1 MPKSVEGVMHEFKH
15 GELHSG
21 SKHGPVVRNRKQ
33 AIAIALSEQRQRKGK
48 KMKSSRT
55 MTGRPAQ
62 RMTMVYGSGP
72 FSESD
77 KKRGYKVMCDASHLM
92 EMDTDQ
98 VKNAGPLLARRVD
111 PKKYRRSESTKSKG
125 SY

>member
-33 AIAIALSEQRQRKGK
+33 AIAIAMSEQRQKKGK
-48 KMKSSRT
+48 KMKSSRM

-72 FSESD
+72 FSASD
-77 KKRGYKVMCDASHLM
+77 QQRGYKVMCDATELQKM
-92 EMDTDQ
+92 NTDK
-98 VKNAGPLLARRVD
+98 VANAGPLLARRVD
-111 PKKYRRSESTKSKG
+111 PKKFRRSESTKG